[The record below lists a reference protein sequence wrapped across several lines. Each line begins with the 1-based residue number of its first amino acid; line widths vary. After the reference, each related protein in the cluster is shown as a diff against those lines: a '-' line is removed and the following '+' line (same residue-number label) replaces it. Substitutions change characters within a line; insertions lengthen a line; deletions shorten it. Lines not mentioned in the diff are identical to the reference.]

1 MTEQENKL
9 IRQEGGRLKAGNGRS
24 TSLPTLLAGADEG
37 EIHLR
42 DYFRVVRKYR
52 LTILLFVFVMVL
64 TVAVVSLRMPKTY
77 VAIVRLA
84 IDKESPTSLV
94 EENAVPAD
102 PWGFQDYLR
111 TQIRVLQSDTLALRT
126 ARMLRLD
133 REPDFVGPLAP
144 SASTQGAGGLDYEQ
158 PLDTAAESRLIGIL
172 QGRLRVSPVPNSWLV
187 EIRFSS
193 SNPEL
198 AARIANAHAN
208 NFIEHN
214 FRTRY
219 EATTKASEWLSDQ
232 LLELRGKVERAE
244 RQLRNFER
252 RYNLVSIDERQ
263 NVLTQRLADLNHELS
278 VVESDRVAKQ
288 SLFQQGSSGQDA
300 ALLRDSLADTLAS
313 RLNELRT
320 RHAESRTQF
329 GPQHPRMLRLEE
341 QIAEVEGQ
349 LARHRATLLAQLKS
363 GYEAAVKRETLLRAL
378 VNRQKAQVN
387 QLNQRLV
394 RYNILKREAVTQ
406 KQLHEGLLQK
416 LSEAGI
422 SAGLRSSNIRI
433 IDPARVPLAPS
444 SPNVAMNLL
453 MAFFLSVPVGIAL
466 AFFREYFDNTVKTPD
481 EVERYSGLPTLAV
494 VPLAEDKAPGRF
506 RLTQPAR
513 NNNKTP
519 VALATYKRPQSG
531 MAEAFRSLRT
541 SVLLSFPERSP
552 RLLLI
557 TSGQPLDGKTTAGIN
572 LAVAL
577 AQRGSKVLLVD
588 ADMRKPAIHR
598 LLQINA
604 RCGLS
609 LYLAGSQGRDGL
621 ILRTAVPKLSL
632 LPAGPVPPNPAELL
646 SSGRMES
653 LLADLGQEFDH
664 VIVDSPPVLSI
675 TDATVLSVM
684 VDGVIL
690 VVRSGKTSRQVLRHA
705 RQTLQGVN
713 ACVLG
718 VVLNGVSLNSVDYYY
733 YYYKYYGYGFRHD
746 RAR

>member
-1 MTEQENKL
+1 MRRKEDKL
-9 IRQEGGRLKAGNGRS
+9 IRQENQHLQAGNGRS
-24 TSLPTLLAGADEG
+24 TPPLTFLGDADEG
-37 EIHLR
+37 EVHLR

-52 LTILLFVFVMVL
+52 LTILLFVLVAVL
-64 TVAVVSLRMPKTY
+64 TVAVISLRMPKIY
-77 VAIVRLA
+77 VAVVRLA
-84 IDKESPTSLV
+84 IDKQSPTSLM

-133 REPDFVGPLAP
+133 REPDFFGPPALPA
-144 SASTQGAGGLDYEQ
+144 GAADAGALDYEQ
-158 PLDTAAESRLIGIL
+158 PLDAAAESRLIGIFQAGL
-172 QGRLRVSPVPNSWLV
+172 SVSPVPNSWLV

-193 SNPEL
+193 TNPEL
-198 AARIANAHAN
+198 GARIANAHAN

-244 RQLRNFER
+244 GQLRNFER

-278 VVESDRVAKQ
+278 VVEAERVAKE
-288 SLFQQGSSGQDA
+288 SLYRQASSGEDGA
-300 ALLRDSLADTLAS
+300 PLRDALADTLES

-320 RHAESRTQF
+320 QHAESRTQF
-329 GPQHPRMLRLEE
+329 GTQHPRMLRLEE
-341 QIAEVEGQ
+341 QIAEVEDQ
-349 LARHRATLLAQLKS
+349 LARHRAALRARLKS
-363 GYEAAVKRETLLRAL
+363 DYEAGVKREALLRAL

-387 QLNQRLV
+387 QLNQRLIQ
-394 RYNILKREAVTQ
+394 YNILNREAVTR
-406 KQLHEGLLQK
+406 KKLHEGLLQK

-466 AFFREYFDNTVKTPD
+466 AFFREYLDNTVKTPD
-481 EVERYSGLPTLAV
+481 EVERYSGLPTLAE
-494 VPLAEDKAPGRF
+494 VPLAEDAAPSRF
-506 RLTQPAR
+506 RLRQPLR

-519 VALATYKRPQSG
+519 VALVTYKRPQSD

-541 SVLLSFPERSP
+541 AVLLSFPERAP

-588 ADMRKPAIHR
+588 ADMRKPAVHR

-621 ILRTAVPKLSL
+621 ILRTAVPNLSL

-690 VVRSGKTSRQVLRHA
+690 VVRSGKTSRQVLRHT
-705 RQTLQGVN
+705 RQTLQAVN

-733 YYYKYYGYGFRHD
+733 YYYKYYGTGFRHD